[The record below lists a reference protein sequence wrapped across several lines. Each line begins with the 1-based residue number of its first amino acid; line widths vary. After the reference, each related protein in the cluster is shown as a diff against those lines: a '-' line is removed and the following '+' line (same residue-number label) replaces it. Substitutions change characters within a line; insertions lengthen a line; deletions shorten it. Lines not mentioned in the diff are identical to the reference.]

1 MMIAMRSTPSGIVT
15 FKDLRCFY
23 KREKSSFSK
32 RSSFFTLCNH
42 KNNHKNND
50 DAVNTLL
57 V

>member
-32 RSSFFTLCNH
+32 LSSFTLRNH